1 MLLAKD
7 AELDRLKICLKAVNA
22 LVMGARSERSS
33 AALPE
38 QLDLELGDLQTD
50 VPPQTEAEETP
61 KPPRPP
67 RRKAKRNLGHLPK
80 QLPRVEEILE
90 PASKTCPCCHGEL
103 HKIGEDAAEALD
115 YVPAILRVL
124 RTIRPRYGCRACS
137 DGVVQALAPPRV
149 VEGGLPTDRLVC
161 NVAVMRYV
169 WHAPLHRQMQMLAG
183 AGVELDRHILSQ
195 WMAKLAHELRSLYE
209 LQLQILHSFPKIFCD
224 ETRMPVLEAGRKTV
238 RICQFWTHAV
248 DDRSWGGP
256 APPMVIYIFARSRS
270 QAEIRQQLARYAGL
284 LQVDGY
290 AAYKALAGP
299 DRSGGPIKLAFCLAH
314 ARRKYLDV
322 FKKTKSP
329 FAAKVVKKIAE
340 VYAVEARIK
349 GMNCD
354 QRLEVR
360 KAQTAPLMTE
370 LKGMLETTLAKIS
383 AKSGL
388 AGAIRYSLNHWD
400 GLTLFLED
408 GRVEVDNNTVERT
421 IRPIAL
427 GRRNSLFAG
436 NESGAEVW
444 AILSSLLTTAK
455 LNGLDPMTW
464 LYDVTRRIVTGEVKA
479 KDLHQLL
486 AWHWRPPNCALTEP
500 IAA

>member
-1 MLLAKD
+1 
-7 AELDRLKICLKAVNA
+7 
-22 LVMGARSERSS
+22 
-33 AALPE
+33 
-38 QLDLELGDLQTD
+38 
-50 VPPQTEAEETP
+50 
-61 KPPRPP
+61 
-67 RRKAKRNLGHLPK
+67 
-80 QLPRVEEILE
+80 
-90 PASKTCPCCHGEL
+90 
-103 HKIGEDAAEALD
+103 
-115 YVPAILRVL
+115 
-124 RTIRPRYGCRACS
+124 
-137 DGVVQALAPPRV
+137 
-149 VEGGLPTDRLVC
+149 
-161 NVAVMRYV
+161 
-169 WHAPLHRQMQMLAG
+169 MQMLAG